1 MALEDICL
9 TICTN
14 AGIRVQFIIRCGD
27 TKTGFFDIRVEGRAM
42 AHKYLDELFSDS
54 IKKVQEEMGS
64 RKNYERMAERSSNDG
79 KLTEDEV
86 DFIQKRDS
94 FYIASVT
101 EDGWPYVQHRGG
113 PIGFVHV
120 QNESTLI
127 IPDYSGY
134 RQYVTV
140 GNTRVNNRVSIILV
154 DYPNRARLK
163 IMGHL
168 SEIDKDDVSTPQSE
182 YKAKVERYFKIEVVG
197 YDWNCPQ
204 HIHPRYTVEQIE
216 EIQKL
221 RS

>member
-1 MALEDICL
+1 
-9 TICTN
+9 
-14 AGIRVQFIIRCGD
+14 
-27 TKTGFFDIRVEGRAM
+27 M
-42 AHKYLDELFSDS
+42 AHRYLDELFSDS

-113 PIGFVHV
+113 PIGFVQV

-127 IPDYSGY
+127 IPDYSGN

-168 SEIDKDDVSTPQSE
+168 SEIDKDDISNDQSD
-182 YKAKVERYFKIEVVG
+182 YKAKVERFFKIEVVG